1 MMILQEDG
9 WLYHPWNKPVKM
21 QIHLTRNNY
30 ATQKNTRLQSWLNR
44 ANRSMCAPSSA
55 ARDDAALRRKKKGP
69 ACAEPF

>member
-30 ATQKNTRLQSWLNR
+30 ATQKNTRLQSWLNH
-44 ANRSMCAPSSA
+44 ANHSMCASSSTA
-55 ARDDAALRRKKKGP
+55 
-69 ACAEPF
+69 